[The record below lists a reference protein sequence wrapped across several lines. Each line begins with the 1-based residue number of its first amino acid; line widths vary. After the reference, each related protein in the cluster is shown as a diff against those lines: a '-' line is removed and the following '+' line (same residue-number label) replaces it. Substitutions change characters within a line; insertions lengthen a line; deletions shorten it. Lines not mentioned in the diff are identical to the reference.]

1 MNKTLR
7 YTIKNQL
14 LNKTSTSVS
23 QNRQTAT
30 RHHSAIARGSAI
42 VMQRNIQ
49 VTSMVLARDD
59 MGSLI
64 LQQLHHLMNNPVALR
79 MPSIINTPLLHRL
92 TLVLHNLRRTPR
104 IRIRPGRLDITD
116 ILNGSLFL
124 RAHRRL
130 RLSSRHGLFG
140 IGLLVLLCRN
150 VLLVE
155 GTIAVANQ
163 IHPDLA
169 VSDELAGL
177 ALADF
182 DAISNLFAD

>member
-1 MNKTLR
+1 MNKTFI

-14 LNKTSTSVS
+14 LNKTSSSVA

-30 RHHSAIARGSAI
+30 RHHSAIARSSAI
-42 VMQRNIQ
+42 VVQRNIQ

-59 MGSLI
+59 MRSLI
-64 LQQLHHLMNNPVALR
+64 LQQLHHLMNNPVTLR
-79 MPSIINTPLLHRL
+79 MTSIINTPLLHRL

-130 RLSSRHGLFG
+130 RLSGRHGLLG
-140 IGLLVLLCRN
+140 ICLLILLCGDI
-150 VLLVE
+150 LIVE
-155 GTIAVANQ
+155 GTIAIANQ

-169 VSDELAGL
+169 VSDELARL

-182 DAISNLFAD
+182 NTISNLLAD